1 MIEIRL
7 VEGASCA
14 GQNNSSELE
23 APPKSSNP
31 VNNIKELSSHG
42 HMEIEQCLDIQTC
55 STPMNHLEEQS
66 FATSTSKTHT
76 PAEDVT
82 PGKVLH

>member
-23 APPKSSNP
+23 APPKLSNP
-31 VNNIKELSSHG
+31 VNHIKDVSIHD
-42 HMEIEQCLDIQTC
+42 HVEIEKCLDIQTC

-66 FATSTSKTHT
+66 FATPTSKTHT
-76 PAEDVT
+76 PTEDVT
-82 PGKVLH
+82 PGKVFH